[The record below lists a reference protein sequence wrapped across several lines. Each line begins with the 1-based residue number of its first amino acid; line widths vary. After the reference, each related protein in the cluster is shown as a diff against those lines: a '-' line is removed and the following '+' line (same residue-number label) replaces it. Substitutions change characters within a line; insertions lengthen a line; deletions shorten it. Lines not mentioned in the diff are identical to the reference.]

1 MGEISERENF
11 FRMVRREP
19 LDFVSHQPSL
29 IRMIVPSAVLDR
41 PPGHKAG
48 RDWFG
53 VTWVP
58 DPDNPALLA
67 VDTSVARVLDSI
79 EDWREVIQWPNLE
92 AIDWEACAAH
102 DLGETDPTKIVITM
116 LLSGPFER
124 LHNLLGFEE
133 ALIATITNPEDCE
146 AFFSALCDYKIKIIK
161 KLAYYYKIDCV
172 HFQDDWGT
180 QKDLF
185 FRPEF
190 WRECIKPHVQRV
202 IDATHEL
209 GVLFDMHSCGK
220 IDLIVDEIIAMGVD
234 IIDPAQPINDLA
246 GWKQRFGDRVII
258 MGGLDAQEII
268 DNPNKNDEEIR
279 QEVREKIDLMA
290 QDGYFIP
297 FAVSLTPR
305 VLTALNE
312 SFVYGRRFY
321 GKDYEA
327 QIAAFEK
334 EIAEQGASEVKF
346 SESV

>member
-1 MGEISERENF
+1 MSKISERENF

-29 IRMIVPSAVLDR
+29 IRMIVPHAVLDR

-48 RDWFG
+48 VDWFG

-67 VDTSVARVLDSI
+67 VDTSKPPILTDI
-79 EDWREVIQWPNLE
+79 ESWRETINWPDLE

-102 DLGETDPTKIVITM
+102 DLGENDPTKIVIAM

-124 LHNLLGFEE
+124 LHDLLGFEE
-133 ALIATITNPEDCE
+133 ALVATITNPEDCE
-146 AFFSALCDYKIKIIK
+146 DFFSALCDFKIEIIK
-161 KLAYYYKIDCV
+161 KLKQHYNIDCI

-190 WRECIKPHVQRV
+190 WRERIKPHVQRV

-220 IDLIVDEIIAMGVD
+220 IDLIVDELIEMGID

-246 GWKQRFGDRVII
+246 GWKQRFGDRMII
-258 MGGLDAQEII
+258 MGGLDAQGVI
-268 DNPNKNDEEIR
+268 DNPMKTDDDIR
-279 QEVREKIDLMA
+279 REAREKIDLMA
-290 QDGYFIP
+290 RDGFFIP
-297 FAVSLTPR
+297 
-305 VLTALNE
+305 
-312 SFVYGRRFY
+312 
-321 GKDYEA
+321 
-327 QIAAFEK
+327 
-334 EIAEQGASEVKF
+334 
-346 SESV
+346 